1 MKLGFSKSET
11 ILLSKLRF
19 CDTEPETL
27 FLEDPLAFKDN
38 YIFEEEKLERIKHF
52 LKNLAL
58 FLIEISGSPAVTCA
72 VQTAV

>member
-11 ILLSKLRF
+11 LLLSKLRF
-19 CDTEPETL
+19 CDTEPKTL

-38 YIFEEEKLERIKHF
+38 YIFEEEKTRTNKTF

-58 FLIEISGSPAVTCA
+58 FLIKISGNPAVSCA